1 MPDLIRLV
9 SLPDA
14 QAAFQFNNCQVPNS
28 RHLQTIMMALGHG
41 PGGKPD
47 PSSLIEIGGT
57 KKKIKENIAKKTHY
71 LIMRDAGGFR
81 SKINSFID
89 AAPIPS

>member
-57 KKKIKENIAKKTHY
+57 KKKLKKT
-71 LIMRDAGGFR
+71 LQKKLTILL
-81 SKINSFID
+81 
-89 AAPIPS
+89 